1 MRSNCFR
8 QKRAR
13 KKKEWPDDSSKK
25 KQSNV
30 ALNPSVGLTNLMV
43 KAGPGKEAGA
53 VYAVIESVGTS
64 GVNPVC
70 EGKEFKLEHV
80 QEMMLRM

>member
-1 MRSNCFR
+1 
-8 QKRAR
+8 
-13 KKKEWPDDSSKK
+13 
-25 KQSNV
+25 
-30 ALNPSVGLTNLMV
+30 MV
-43 KAGPGKEAGA
+43 KAGSGKEAGA